1 MHLLQQFNYIVKL
14 KMSQPDDIPIA
25 ETIKWSTS
33 LEEYFKGTGEKA
45 HALAWLHKRSEER
58 YSKLRAYIDIPVII
72 LGTINGA
79 TSIGSSAI
87 FGDNKYASMAI
98 GGIAIV
104 TALLTTISSYYSWS
118 KRAEGHRISALQ
130 YNKLYRQIEMQ
141 LHLPRES
148 RTSPTDLIK
157 FVKHEYDRLSEL
169 SPLVPSEII
178 QMFKTQFS
186 GPKYKDLQ
194 KPEETNGLHTIQIYN
209 EKYEEILQ
217 PAPLEPPSFFQQN
230 DFIYPGSIAKLA
242 NRPTCHL
249 RPIDEISIP
258 MSAKIPASPPLITTP
273 TISIKNGK
281 EVELVQE
288 LRQKIITNSNIS
300 KNDTVDV

>member
-1 MHLLQQFNYIVKL
+1 
-14 KMSQPDDIPIA
+14 MSQA
-25 ETIKWSTS
+25 EDVSISDAIKWSTS

-45 HALAWLHKRSEER
+45 HSLAWLHKRSEER

-98 GGIAIV
+98 GGIAII

-141 LHLPRES
+141 LQLPRES
-148 RTSPTDLIK
+148 RTVPHELIK

-178 QMFKTQFS
+178 KLFKMQFS

-194 KPEETNGLHTIQIYN
+194 KPEEANGLHSIHIYN
-209 EKYEEILQ
+209 EKFEDILQ
-217 PAPLEPPSFFQQN
+217 PEPLCLPIFNQ
-230 DFIYPGSIAKLA
+230 DTIAHIA

-249 RPIDEISIP
+249 RPIL
-258 MSAKIPASPPLITTP
+258 PASPPMSAPIV
-273 TISIKNGK
+273 SVKNEK
-281 EVELVQE
+281 DIELVQE
-288 LRQKIITNSNIS
+288 LRQKIIHPDFTEV
-300 KNDTVDV
+300 TVSSDGITDV